1 MAAALLGRRAG
12 AGASVHSAGSR
23 AGAEIDPN
31 VQSAMVEI
39 GVGLSEECGPAK
51 SSSEVSS
58 SHHDAR
64 YFIESVQSNITTQGG
79 WT

>member
-1 MAAALLGRRAG
+1 VFVSLLGRNPGTQMTAALLGRRAG
-12 AGASVHSAGSR
+12 ARAGVHSAGSR

-31 VQSAMVEI
+31 VQAAMVEI

-58 SHHDAR
+58 SHSDA
-64 YFIESVQSNITTQGG
+64 
-79 WT
+79 

>member
-1 MAAALLGRRAG
+1 MAATLLGRRAG
-12 AGASVHSAGSR
+12 AGASAHSAGS
-23 AGAEIDPN
+23 
-31 VQSAMVEI
+31 QSAMVEI